1 MRIRYRIKQF
11 KPILFVKF
19 RVLNLFKIHKTKST
33 MASEDVSKG
42 AILEKL
48 IKDKLKMHEISDKIP
63 AEDAIVL
70 RREFIEEKT
79 NTILKA
85 MASYSFDIESVS
97 SRNTENIIGAIHI
110 PLGVAGPLKVVGEF
124 AKGDYYIPLATTE
137 GALVAS
143 VNRGSLAISNSGGVI
158 VRIVSNKMT
167 RAPLFKSGGIK
178 HSLEIK
184 KWVESHFGELKKI
197 AESTTKFGELT
208 GARTWIVGKNVYV
221 RFEFDSKD
229 AMGMNMI
236 TIASDAMAKAIEE
249 KTKAKF
255 VSISGNM
262 CIDKKP
268 SAMNLIEGRGKTVLA
283 EAVISRK
290 VVEDILKTTPEEIVD
305 LNYRKNLV
313 GSALAG
319 SLGFNAHAAN
329 IIAATFIAT
338 GQDPAH
344 VVDGSVSITTAE
356 MEERVRRDGVP
367 FSLRK
372 SRTSDD
378 EEKNL
383 YISVYISSLNVGT
396 VGGGTAL
403 ATQKEALS
411 IMGCAGATKVPG
423 ENSKKLAEIISSAI
437 LAGELSILAAQAS
450 GQMTKAHVKLGR
462 GKITQ
467 T

>member
-1 MRIRYRIKQF
+1 
-11 KPILFVKF
+11 
-19 RVLNLFKIHKTKST
+19 
-33 MASEDVSKG
+33 
-42 AILEKL
+42 
-48 IKDKLKMHEISDKIP
+48 
-63 AEDAIVL
+63 

-79 NTILKA
+79 STKLSA

-97 SRNTENIIGAIHI
+97 TRNTENIIGAIHI
-110 PLGVAGPLKVVGEF
+110 PVGVAGPLKVEGEF
-124 AKGDYYIPLATTE
+124 AKGEFYVPLATTE

-143 VNRGSLAISNSGGVI
+143 VNRGSLAISNSGGAT

-167 RAPLFKSGGIK
+167 RAPLFKSNGIK
-178 HSLEIK
+178 HSIEIK
-184 KWVESHFGELKKI
+184 TWVETHFNELKKI
-197 AESTTKFGELT
+197 AESTTNFGELT
-208 GARTWIVGKNVYV
+208 GAKTWIAGKNVYV

-236 TIASDAMAKAIEE
+236 TIASDAMAKVIAE

-255 VSISGNM
+255 ISISGNM

-268 SAMNLIEGRGKTVLA
+268 SAMHLIEGRGKTVLA
-283 EAVISRK
+283 EATISRK
-290 VVEDILKTTPEEIVD
+290 VVEEVLKTTPEEIVD
-305 LNYRKNLV
+305 LNCRKNLV

-329 IIAATFIAT
+329 IIAASFIAT

-356 MEERVRRDGVP
+356 MEGRD
-367 FSLRK
+367 
-372 SRTSDD
+372 
-378 EEKNL
+378 L

-396 VGGGTAL
+396 VGGGTSL

-411 IMGCAGATKVPG
+411 IMGCRGATKVPG
-423 ENSKKLAEIISSAI
+423 ENSKKLAEIIAGAI

-462 GKITQ
+462 GK
-467 T
+467 

>member
-1 MRIRYRIKQF
+1 MPK
-11 KPILFVKF
+11 
-19 RVLNLFKIHKTKST
+19 N
-33 MASEDVSKG
+33 EDVLKQLLSG
-42 AILEKL
+42 
-48 IKDKLKMHEISDKIP
+48 KLKMHELDIP
-63 AEDAIVL
+63 AEEAIKV
-70 RREFIEEKT
+70 RREFIEKKT
-79 NTILKA
+79 NASLKA
-85 MASYSFDIESVS
+85 MAVYSFDIESVS
-97 SRNTENIIGAIHI
+97 TRNTENIIGAIQV
-110 PLGVAGPLKVVGEF
+110 PVGVAGPLKAAGEF
-124 AKGDYYIPLATTE
+124 AKGEFYVPLATTE

-143 VNRGSLAISNSGGVI
+143 VNRGSSAISNSGGAT

-167 RAPLFKSGGIK
+167 RAPLFKSNGIK

-184 KWVESHFGELKKI
+184 EWVDSHFDELKKI

-208 GARTWIVGKNVYV
+208 GARTWIAGKNVYI

-236 TIASDAMAKAIEE
+236 TIASDAMSKVIEE

-255 VSISGNM
+255 LSISGNM

-283 EAVISRK
+283 EATIKRNI
-290 VVEDILKTTPEEIVD
+290 VEEVLKTTPEEIVD

-313 GSALAG
+313 GSAMAG

-329 IIAATFIAT
+329 IIAAIYIAC

-356 MEERVRRDGVP
+356 LEGKDFEAGGP
-367 FSLRK
+367 QKLRASEAK
-372 SRTSDD
+372 RPD
-378 EEKNL
+378 L
-383 YISVYISSLNVGT
+383 YLSVYISSLNVGT

-411 IMGCAGATKVPG
+411 IMGCAGAGTKPG
-423 ENSKKLAEIISSAI
+423 ENSKKFAEIIAAAV
-437 LAGELSILAAQAS
+437 LAGELSILAAQAA
-450 GQMTKAHVKLGR
+450 GQMTRAHVKLGR
-462 GKITQ
+462 GK
-467 T
+467 

>member
-1 MRIRYRIKQF
+1 
-11 KPILFVKF
+11 
-19 RVLNLFKIHKTKST
+19 
-33 MASEDVSKG
+33 MAQEDVSKG

-48 IKDKLKMHEISDKIP
+48 IKGKLKMHELSEKIP
-63 AEDAIVL
+63 AEEAIVL
-70 RREFIEEKT
+70 RRKFIEEKT

-143 VNRGSLAISNSGGVI
+143 VNRGSLAISNSGGAT

-167 RAPLFKSGGIK
+167 RAPLFKSNGIK
-178 HSLEIK
+178 HSIEIK
-184 KWVESHFGELKKI
+184 NWVETHLGELKKI
-197 AESTTKFGELT
+197 AESTTKFGELL
-208 GARTWIVGKNVYV
+208 GARTWIAGKNVYV

-236 TIASDAMAKAIEE
+236 TIASDAMAKTIEE
-249 KTKAKF
+249 KTKAKY

-268 SAMNLIEGRGKTVLA
+268 SAMQLIEGRGKTVLA
-283 EAVISRK
+283 EATISRK
-290 VVEDILKTTPEEIVD
+290 VVEEVLKTTPEEIVD

-329 IIAATFIAT
+329 IIAAIYIAT

-356 MEERVRRDGVP
+356 M
-367 FSLRK
+367 
-372 SRTSDD
+372 DD
-378 EEKNL
+378 NNL

-423 ENSKKLAEIISSAI
+423 ENSKKLAEIIAGAI
-437 LAGELSILAAQAS
+437 LAGELSILAAQVS
-450 GQMTKAHVKLGR
+450 GQMTSAHVKLGR
-462 GKITQ
+462 GK
-467 T
+467 